1 MKLDIRSDGGIFV
14 AKPLGEHLDFETVG
28 IFRREIESVGG
39 SGNKVVLDMS
49 ELQFVDSSGLG
60 ALLSLLRRLSSEG
73 GDLRL
78 AGVTPSVAA
87 LLQLVRLDQI
97 IGMYESSDEAIRS
110 FR

>member
-1 MKLDIRSDGGIFV
+1 MKLDITTDGGIYV
-14 AKPLGEHLDFETVG
+14 VKPLGEHLDFETVG
-28 IFRREIESVGG
+28 VFRREVDSLGG
-39 SGNKVVLDMS
+39 SGNRVVLDMS

-87 LLQLVRLDQI
+87 LLSLVRLDQI
-97 IGMYESSDEAIRS
+97 IGIHESSEEAVRS